1 MFVLLLSPLSASV
14 ILQSERGIPDWRLQI
29 PVEEGISRRMGVGWL
44 ASWVRRFNSLCS
56 KTSIIRFELIN
67 GRSVTRCM
75 LRCVHLQLRLT
86 MAALI
91 QILGLRRAF
100 DLILLSHISPI
111 NLAVSEMKNSFL
123 DCPLSLHDVLACE
136 EEEGFLKRG
145 LFRRAYFFR
154 ETPFYMYTALWGEEE
169 AGEYAAQLT
178 NLAFKQSWVFL

>member
-1 MFVLLLSPLSASV
+1 
-14 ILQSERGIPDWRLQI
+14 
-29 PVEEGISRRMGVGWL
+29 
-44 ASWVRRFNSLCS
+44 
-56 KTSIIRFELIN
+56 
-67 GRSVTRCM
+67 
-75 LRCVHLQLRLT
+75 

-154 ETPFYMYTALWGEEE
+154 ETPFYMYTAL
-169 AGEYAAQLT
+169 
-178 NLAFKQSWVFL
+178 